1 MWKIV
6 GTTREALLHFLWRL
20 ATKAR
25 QRQKSISG
33 LSAWLVRGNLLD
45 LLVDG
50 MEWKDERRGTCG
62 TWTMLF
68 VRGHAT
74 ALMWVYQQQSECRSQ
89 GVRLSVRSLNEQ
101 RVELT
106 REQTHPRTGLSTL
119 KLGFMSAVN
128 CENLRDGDICMR
140 SAARVLCVYMYTY
153 MQRKGFHTDVWV
165 SVSACLCFCKGQRDE

>member
-6 GTTREALLHFLWRL
+6 GTTREVLLHFLWRL

-33 LSAWLVRGNLLD
+33 LSARLVRGNLLD

-62 TWTMLF
+62 TWMMLF
-68 VRGHAT
+68 VQGHAT

-106 REQTHPRTGLSTL
+106 REQMHPRTGLSTL

-128 CENLRDGDICMR
+128 CENLRDGAFAWGAQR
-140 SAARVLCVYMYTY
+140 ESCVFTCTCNV
-153 MQRKGFHTDVWV
+153 RGF
-165 SVSACLCFCKGQRDE
+165 A